1 MVTGIVRLT
10 ILLENTDPTIWRC
23 VDISADTTLRDLHD
37 VIQAVM
43 GWENAHLY
51 QFEVGGGLL
60 DGLGL
65 GMGSA
70 APGIKETS
78 LANLVTQG
86 VEQFRYVY
94 DMGDDWGHAL
104 HLESAP
110 EADSEAVYP
119 RFIAGAGRCPPEDIG
134 GLPGFYHFLKVM
146 RNTRHPEHRELKE
159 WHGGPFDPKAMDAAN
174 IRRRLKE
181 LSPRPRPAPPKL
193 RSTKKKSNPSKTP

>member
-1 MVTGIVRLT
+1 MKASIVRLT
-10 ILLENTDPTIWRC
+10 IQLEDTDPLIWRC

-51 QFEVGGGLL
+51 QFEVGRGLL
-60 DGLGL
+60 DAHGLA
-65 GMGSA
+65 MGSA

-86 VEQFRYVY
+86 VELFRYVY

-104 HLESAP
+104 HLEAARD
-110 EADSEAVYP
+110 ADSAAVYP

-134 GLPGFYHFLKVM
+134 GLPGFNHFLKVM
-146 RNTRHPEHRELKE
+146 RNTRNPEHREFKE
-159 WHGGPFDPKAMDAAN
+159 WHGGRFDPKAMDAAS

-181 LSPRPRPAPPKL
+181 LLPRQAPPKL
-193 RSTKKKSNPSKTP
+193 RSTKKKPNPSKTP